1 MSINYIDKNID
12 YNTLV
17 GYVDIA
23 VKNSF
28 GSKSGKYHEYLQDY
42 IETLCLISMF
52 TDYEV
57 KAKTMEDLV
66 NEMLEICHSD
76 EWKNVIIPKI
86 GIKYE
91 VFHDYVVTEIRNEL
105 RPFAKMDDLIDSTKK
120 SMDILA
126 QVLGSI
132 NIDKL
137 KDISVE
143 DVEEYLNNIKNA
155 IDTLEQNELMGE
167 GEEKKNVVNT
177 PIEE

>member
-1 MSINYIDKNID
+1 MSMNYVDKNVS
-12 YNTLV
+12 YNTLI

-23 VKNSF
+23 VNNSF
-28 GSKSGKYHEYLQDY
+28 GDKSGKYHKYLQDY
-42 IETLCLISMF
+42 IETLCLVSMF

-66 NEMLEICHSD
+66 DEMLNICYSE
-76 EWKNVIIPKI
+76 EWKNDIIPKI
-86 GIKYE
+86 GTKYD
-91 VFHDYVVTEIRNEL
+91 VFHSYVESGI
-105 RPFAKMDDLIDSTKK
+105 AKMDDLIDSAKK
-120 SMDILA
+120 NIDMLSQIM
-126 QVLGSI
+126 GSI

-137 KDISVE
+137 KNISVE

-155 IDTLEQNELMGE
+155 IDALEQNELMGE